1 MGGETP
7 PALMSLQC
15 GGGRGGL
22 RSNKVI
28 PMAHSSPPAQDSQA
42 AGVVHLPSM
51 CKAGREGG
59 RGK

>member
-1 MGGETP
+1 
-7 PALMSLQC
+7 
-15 GGGRGGL
+15 
-22 RSNKVI
+22 
-28 PMAHSSPPAQDSQA
+28 MAHSSPPAQDSQA